1 MDWSRFFEEDKAES
15 MEEAGL
21 KLVVKKRK
29 KVTFAS
35 EGLERIHHIQ
45 PIPSAWEQSSLDS
58 DFSDEYLENKENII
72 ELRKQVKIENK
83 LDYYL
88 ALYPLGC
95 PPIPPHLADCEKEIL
110 NQLAKDISGIRN
122 KEIKRRFIYAF
133 QNVKLSF
140 MAASALGRK
149 VFTN

>member
-1 MDWSRFFEEDKAES
+1 MDNSRFFEEDKAES

-29 KVTFAS
+29 TVTFA
-35 EGLERIHHIQ
+35 
-45 PIPSAWEQSSLDS
+45 S
-58 DFSDEYLENKENII
+58 DFSDEYLENKSNVL

-95 PPIPPHLADCEKEIL
+95 PAIPPHLAECELEIL
-110 NQLAKDISGIRN
+110 NQLEKDISTIQN

-149 VFTN
+149 IYGR